1 MFSHDAAH
9 IISEIPE
16 LTYKGMV
23 AIVLVLHVCP
33 SSSPDHTQSHQ
44 GWGVAFKQPH

>member
-1 MFSHDAAH
+1 MTQLN

-23 AIVLVLHVCP
+23 AMLLVLCP
-33 SSSPDHTQSHQ
+33 SSSPDHNVDGASILSLIKD
-44 GWGVAFKQPH
+44 WEWLF